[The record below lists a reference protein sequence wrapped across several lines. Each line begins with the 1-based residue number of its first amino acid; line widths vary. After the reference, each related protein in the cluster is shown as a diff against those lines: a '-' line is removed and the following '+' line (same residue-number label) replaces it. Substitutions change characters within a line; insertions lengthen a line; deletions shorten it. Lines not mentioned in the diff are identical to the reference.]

1 MTKETENGMFI
12 FKLIKLDFK
21 EQYRQQI
28 LDPNYGFMSATKREG
43 QWLNSSE
50 NPYSKQYMKLIP
62 TKNKLVFE
70 KHKKIDEYRDRVK
83 IK

>member
-1 MTKETENGMFI
+1 
-12 FKLIKLDFK
+12 
-21 EQYRQQI
+21 
-28 LDPNYGFMSATKREG
+28 MSATKREG